1 MSNKIIFM
9 SFLFFNLFFLI
20 NTIKIEDI
28 INNLNSKKQNKLNL
42 REHEESKT
50 NRNNEDLIDISS
62 GYKRINPDD
71 PDYFYVPLFCSSDI
85 HGHFY
90 PEEFDVGEISYTK
103 GGLDY
108 LAKYINII
116 KEEFNNQFLYLD
128 AGDLFQ
134 GGTESTITDGEIMMD
149 YFNLINLNASTFGNH
164 EYDESREFL
173 EKKVSEAKF
182 PFLATNVYDIVKKQ
196 KMPLGRIISQVK
208 YLHLKFQI
216 KTRKKSK

>member
-1 MSNKIIFM
+1 MSNKIIFI
-9 SFLFFNLFFLI
+9 SFLSFNLFLLI
-20 NTIKIEDI
+20 NSIKIEDI
-28 INNLNSKKQNKLNL
+28 INNLNSKKRNKPKLKEQEKSRTDSND
-42 REHEESKT
+42 
-50 NRNNEDLIDISS
+50 EDLIDISD
-62 GYKRINPDD
+62 GYERINPDD

-116 KEEFNNQFLYLD
+116 KEEFQNQFLYLD

-134 GGTESTITDGEIMMD
+134 GGTESTITKGEIMMD

-208 YLHLKFQI
+208 YLHLKW
-216 KTRKKSK
+216 KKKSK